1 MPITRFPNTAA
12 GKAQAQAIPD
22 PKYIMEGARI
32 IVFTGADVPP
42 SEAVLDPSSIILT
55 SHQLH
60 QGALAIGQTRLN
72 ELKALIASPP
82 TPAIGLYL
90 DKSNT
95 IARNH
100 ARVNNARTTLGWTNT
115 LMDQIFVSGSGLD
128 P

>member
-1 MPITRFPNTAA
+1 MPILKYANTLAN
-12 GKAQAQAIPD
+12 KAIAEALPD
-22 PKYIMEGARI
+22 PKYITYGARI
-32 IVFTGADVPP
+32 TAFTGADVPP
-42 SEAVLDPSSIILT
+42 AEAVLYPSSIVLT

-82 TPAIGLYL
+82 TPAIGIYL
-90 DKSNT
+90 DKCNV

-100 ARVNNARTTLGWTNT
+100 ARVNQARTTLGWTNA
-115 LMDQIFVSGSGLD
+115 LMDQIFVAGSGLD

>member
-1 MPITRFPNTAA
+1 MPIVKYENTLAN
-12 GKAQAQAIPD
+12 KAIVEALPD
-22 PKYIMEGARI
+22 PKYIMYGARI
-32 IVFTGADVPP
+32 TVFTGADIPP
-42 SEAVLDPSSIILT
+42 TEAVVDPSSIVLT

-60 QGALAIGQTRLN
+60 QGALVIGQTRLN

-115 LMDQIFVSGSGLD
+115 LMDQIFVAGSGLD

>member
-1 MPITRFPNTAA
+1 MPILKYDNTLANKTIVEA
-12 GKAQAQAIPD
+12 LPD
-22 PKYIMEGARI
+22 PKYITYGARI
-32 IVFTGADVPP
+32 TVFTGVDVPP
-42 SEAVLDPSSIILT
+42 AEAVLDPSSIILT

-82 TPAIGLYL
+82 TPAIGIYL
-90 DKSNT
+90 DKCNV

-100 ARVNNARTTLGWTNT
+100 SRVSQARTTLGWTNA
-115 LMDQIFVSGSGLD
+115 LMDQIFVAGSGLD

>member
-1 MPITRFPNTAA
+1 MSIIKFPNTAA
-12 GKAQAQAIPD
+12 GKAQAEATLD
-22 PKYIMEGARI
+22 PKYIAYGARI
-32 IVFTGADVPP
+32 TVFTGVDVPP
-42 SEAVLDPSSIILT
+42 AEAVLDPSSIILT

-90 DKSNT
+90 DKSNK